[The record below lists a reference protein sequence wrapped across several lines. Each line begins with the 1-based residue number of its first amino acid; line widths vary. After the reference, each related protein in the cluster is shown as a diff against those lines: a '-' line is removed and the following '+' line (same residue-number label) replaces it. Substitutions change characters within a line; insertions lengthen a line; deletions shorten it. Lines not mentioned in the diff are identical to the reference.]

1 MKAIFQFFIVHE
13 LRDSLVCCANVF
25 ANVLPFGSWPVVREC
40 SVLCCYFPANIFC
53 NLAGV
58 ERELDELVA
67 LTSLVWI
74 CILRGKNM
82 RIVAK
87 F

>member
-1 MKAIFQFFIVHE
+1 MAS
-13 LRDSLVCCANVF
+13 LRDSLVF
-25 ANVLPFGSWPVVREC
+25 ANVLPFGSWPVERGC
-40 SVLCCYFPANIFC
+40 YFCCYFPANIFW

-58 ERELDELVA
+58 DRELDELVA